1 MTVEERVKRN
11 KVGCGQNMNFET
23 LPRLP
28 DIEKILMEFYNV
40 HTIEEVI
47 KRVQAD

>member
-1 MTVEERVKRN
+1 
-11 KVGCGQNMNFET
+11 MNFET

-28 DIEKILMEFYNV
+28 DIEKILMEFYSV
-40 HTIEEVI
+40 QTIEEVI